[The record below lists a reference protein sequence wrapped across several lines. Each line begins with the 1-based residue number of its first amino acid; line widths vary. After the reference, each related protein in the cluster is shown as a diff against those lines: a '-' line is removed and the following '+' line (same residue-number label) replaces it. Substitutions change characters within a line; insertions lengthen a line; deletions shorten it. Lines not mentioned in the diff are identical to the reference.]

1 MRYLLLP
8 VHLLKFWYIESLAI
22 FARLL
27 KNSLTFLEE
36 DLAVG
41 LMWRLLFVPL
51 FQDFSIIGRV
61 LSFIFRI
68 LRILMG
74 LFAFSLT
81 SALVLGL
88 FLFWL
93 MTPALVIL
101 NINLEFLTIIS
112 QIILAAGVGLF
123 LIHTL
128 THPHKKVE
136 QIKKGDNFWD
146 SSRWPKKQITIENLL
161 KNPEVKILLAYL
173 ETKSDNFA
181 TLPVT
186 DLEKIAQDAFAL
198 AKVVGSPYIGPVHFW
213 VALLKN
219 QPQISN
225 FLLQFNLKLTD
236 FEGAV
241 AFLQKKINRWHLIWL
256 WDSDFA
262 VHHLKGV
269 NRGWLGVPTPV
280 LDSVSLDLTKEASK
294 ENYPQF
300 IGRAETVSQIIQILS
315 QEGNKNVLLLGE
327 PGAGKST
334 LLKSLAKQ
342 ILAGDA
348 PEALATKRMV
358 ELDLGRLLAGVE
370 NQADLAKRVKNIF
383 EEIKQAG
390 NIILAI
396 EEIHDLGLGEANSE
410 FNLYSL
416 LLPFLDSNDFQFLAT
431 SEPANFA
438 RVIEKNMVLTRVF
451 TKIDL
456 PAATPEETLNILED
470 KAIEMERKLKL
481 RVSFL
486 SLKKALT
493 LAQEFIHDRVL
504 PDSAIN
510 LLQQAA
516 SQTHDW
522 LTAAVVEQTMQQ
534 TTKIPLPS
542 QTNKDQLL
550 NLEKVIHQEFI
561 DQEEAVKKIADSLR
575 RSATGLRES
584 RRPIGSFLF
593 VGPTGVGKTELA
605 KVLSKVY
612 FKDINNF
619 WRFDMS
625 EYQTPQAADKL
636 LGKPGEPGELTEKV
650 KLNPY
655 SLILLDEFEKAD
667 PKILTLFLQVLD
679 DGRLTDGLGMTVD
692 FSQTIIIAT
701 SNAGSLTI
709 AQGLEKGQTLQSLKK
724 PVHEQLLQI
733 FKPELLNRFDEVVLF
748 KPLSQENLQK
758 IISLQ
763 LAALEV
769 KLKEQGYLVKFD
781 QSLLVALGQAG
792 FDPVLGARPLRRL
805 IQDSLETNL
814 SKMILENKLAK
825 GQTFTAGVELI
836 SN

>member
-8 VHLLKFWYIESLAI
+8 LHLLKFWYIESLTVFGRI
-22 FARLL
+22 L
-27 KNSLTFLEE
+27 KNSLLFLEE

-41 LMWRLLFVPL
+41 LMWKLLFTPL
-51 FQDFSIIGRV
+51 FRDFSMIGRV

-68 LRILMG
+68 LRILLG

-81 SALVLGL
+81 FALVSGL
-88 FLFWL
+88 SLLWL

-101 NINLEFLTIIS
+101 DIDWGLLIIS
-112 QIILAAGVGLF
+112 QIILTGGVGLF
-123 LIHTL
+123 LIHTFA
-128 THPHKKVE
+128 HPHKKVE
-136 QIKKGDNFWD
+136 QIKKGDNFWAA
-146 SSRWPKKQITIENLL
+146 SRWKKKQITTENLL

-181 TLPVT
+181 ILQVT
-186 DLEKIAQDAFAL
+186 DLEKVGQDAFAL
-198 AKVVGSPYIGPVHFW
+198 AKEVGSPYLGPVHFW

-219 QPQISN
+219 QPQINN

-236 FEGAV
+236 FERAV
-241 AFLQKKINRWHLIWL
+241 AFLQKKIDHWHIIWL

-294 ENYPQF
+294 ESYPQF
-300 IGRAETVSQIIQILS
+300 IGRAETVSQVIQTLS

-327 PGAGKST
+327 PGSGKST

-348 PEALATKRMV
+348 PAALATKRMV
-358 ELDLGRLLAGVE
+358 ELDLGRLLAGME
-370 NQADLAKRVKNIF
+370 SQGELAERIKNIF

-396 EEIHDLGLGEANSE
+396 EEIHDLGLGEASSK

-416 LLPFLDSNDFQFLAT
+416 LLPYLDSADFQFLAT
-431 SEPANFA
+431 SESANFA
-438 RVIEKNMVLTRVF
+438 RIIEKNTVLNRIF
-451 TKIDL
+451 IKIDL
-456 PAATPEETLNILED
+456 PVATDEETLNILED
-470 KAIEMERKLKL
+470 QAIEMERKLKL

-486 SLKKALT
+486 SLKKAFT
-493 LAQEFIHDRVL
+493 LAKEFIHDRVL
-504 PDSAIN
+504 PDSAIS
-510 LLQQAA
+510 LLQQAT

-534 TTKIPLPS
+534 NTKIPLPS
-542 QTNKDQLL
+542 QANKDQLL
-550 NLEKVIHQEFI
+550 DLENVIHREFI
-561 DQEEAVKKIADSLR
+561 DQEEAVKKVADSLR

-605 KVLSKVY
+605 KVLSRVY
-612 FKDINNF
+612 FKNADSF

-625 EYQTPQAADKL
+625 EYQTLEALDKL
-636 LGKPGEPGELTEKV
+636 LGRSGEPGELTEKV

-655 SLILLDEFEKAD
+655 SLVLLDEFEKAN

-709 AQGLEKGQTLQSLKK
+709 AQGLEKGQTLESLRK

-748 KPLSQENLQK
+748 KSLSRENLQK
-758 IISLQ
+758 IIHLQ
-763 LAALEV
+763 LTALEN
-769 KLKEQGYLVKFD
+769 KLKEQGYLIEFD
-781 QSLLVALGQAG
+781 QSLLTALDQAG

-825 GQTFTAGVELI
+825 GQTLQINSAFLTA
-836 SN
+836 